1 MKILIADDH
10 SIVRTG
16 LRYVI
21 ESLAVDITIYEA
33 ENYYVALELVKKH
46 VDFDLILLDLS
57 MPGIDNLNGITELRR
72 ETPMSPIV
80 IFSATEDPDIV
91 RSTIKL
97 GAQGFIKKSSS
108 RDIVIAAINKI
119 LSGDIYLP
127 DSLGSKES
135 RLSLDGD
142 LNFRDPANRELTS
155 NKTVLTRRQRE
166 VLLLLVYGAS
176 NNDIAERLNLTL
188 ATVKTHVTNLFHALN
203 VNNRSQ
209 AVYRARK
216 MGLIRKDN
224 NSI

>member
-10 SIVRTG
+10 SIVRMG
-16 LRYVI
+16 LRYIV
-21 ESLAVDITIYEA
+21 ESLAVDVTILEA
-33 ENYYVALELVKKH
+33 ENFYIALELVKKH
-46 VDFDLILLDLS
+46 DDFDLVLLDLS
-57 MPGIDNLNGITELRR
+57 MPGIDNLNAISEIRR
-72 ETPMSPIV
+72 ESPMTPIV
-80 IFSATEDPDIV
+80 IFSAAEDPDIV

-135 RLSLDGD
+135 SLSSDEE
-142 LNFRDPANRELTS
+142 LNFRDPANRELS
-155 NKTVLTRRQRE
+155 VEKTVLTRRQRE

-188 ATVKTHVTNLFHALN
+188 ATVKTHVANLFHALN
-203 VNNRSQ
+203 VSNRSQ